1 MVGKRDYMW
10 SALMGILTGVSWES
24 VTGWAMAVM
33 KRIDWEIS
41 MEVLKGVEWGVSLK
55 LVCM

>member
-1 MVGKRDYMW
+1 
-10 SALMGILTGVSWES
+10 
-24 VTGWAMAVM
+24 MAVT

-55 LVCM
+55 LACM